1 MATRKYKNKKNKKNV
16 KKRTLMS
23 KKNSGKYGGSTKSST
38 RKKSPSYKHQD
49 EVIRDIK
56 NTLTNEINNMKIT
69 NKSSQT
75 ELEHAENALRY
86 LKDVKNLEEI
96 NDFLEKSRN
105 RSGGKRVRKTRKCK
119 R

>member
-1 MATRKYKNKKNKKNV
+1 MATRKYKNKKNV

-38 RKKSPSYKHQD
+38 RKKSPNYKDQD
-49 EVIRDIK
+49 EVIRDIT

-69 NKSSQT
+69 NKSSPT
-75 ELEHAENALRY
+75 ELELAENAVRY
-86 LKDVKNLEEI
+86 LEDVNNLKEI
-96 NDFLEKSRN
+96 NILLKKLRK